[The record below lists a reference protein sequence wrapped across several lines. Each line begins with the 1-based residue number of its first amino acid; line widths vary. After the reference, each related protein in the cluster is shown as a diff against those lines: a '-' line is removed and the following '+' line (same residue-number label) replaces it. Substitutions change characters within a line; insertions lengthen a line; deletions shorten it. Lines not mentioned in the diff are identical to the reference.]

1 MSCGPTHA
9 SKTAS
14 LSWLSS
20 MLKETMLLLLM
31 MMMMNR
37 FGTMCLEEQ
46 AQEEPEVEAEEVAEE
61 VKTVDMKKAKLMQ
74 KEIASFFATAK
85 GEAQKQ
91 EDEHKALVN
100 DQRSDEK
107 EEGSRQEDGRQD
119 AAQRGCSG

>member
-20 MLKETMLLLLM
+20 MLKETMLLLLL

-61 VKTVDMKKAKLMQ
+61 VKTVSRADMKKAKLMQ
-74 KEIASFFATAK
+74 KEIASFFASAK

-91 EDEHKALVN
+91 EDEHKALV
-100 DQRSDEK
+100 K
-107 EEGSRQEDGRQD
+107 ETSARTKRK
-119 AAQRGCSG
+119 

>member
-1 MSCGPTHA
+1 M
-9 SKTAS
+9 
-14 LSWLSS
+14 
-20 MLKETMLLLLM
+20 
-31 MMMMNR
+31 
-37 FGTMCLEEQ
+37 
-46 AQEEPEVEAEEVAEE
+46 AEE
-61 VKTVDMKKAKLMQ
+61 VKTRADMKKAKLMQ

-119 AAQRGCSG
+119 AAQRRCSG